1 MSDREK
7 AIAVFVRKHEATS
20 HYVRED
26 GALIMTRGSGKKAVR
41 LKVSASRLDAV
52 EERLKNGGIP
62 YRYELEVAE
71 LSVRRQTTRGMKQS
85 RKRIR

>member
-7 AIAVFVRKHEATS
+7 AIAMFVREHGATS
-20 HYVRED
+20 RYVRED
-26 GALIMTRGSGKKAVR
+26 GALIMTRGSGKKTVR

-52 EERLKNGGIP
+52 EERLKNGVLP
-62 YRYELEVAE
+62 YRYELEVVE
-71 LSVRRQTTRGMKQS
+71 LSVRRQTTKGMKQS

>member
-7 AIAVFVRKHEATS
+7 AIALFVRKHGATS

-26 GALIMTRGSGKKAVR
+26 GALIMSRGSGKKAVR
-41 LKVSASRLDAV
+41 LKVTASRLDDV
-52 EERLKNGGIP
+52 EERLKNGGTP
-62 YRYELEVAE
+62 YRYELEIAE
-71 LSVRRQTTRGMKQS
+71 PSARRQTTKGMKQG